1 MRQNMNTAFLPL
13 IPCVWLEGI
22 ELNEILGKSDCVT
35 RPRLFSQDHGV
46 KTPKKVAVPG
56 TKIIRYL
63 GQFDSAMFT
72 VSEIIIKKISLL
84 DFSGT
89 LSNYI

>member
-13 IPCVWLEGI
+13 IHCVWLEGI
-22 ELNEILGKSDCVT
+22 ELNEILGKSDYVT

-56 TKIIRYL
+56 TR
-63 GQFDSAMFT
+63 M
-72 VSEIIIKKISLL
+72 KKYWPQSIQRCL
-84 DFSGT
+84 F
-89 LSNYI
+89 YQ